1 MKTFITAHS
10 GADGRPDNSMEYVQY
25 AIASS
30 ADALEVDVRR
40 AADGCLRLAHDEAA
54 LDAPALADVLA
65 RVAKH
70 PSIKINC
77 DLKTAG
83 LEEAVCQLAA
93 EAGLA
98 GRVILTGTVD
108 AEKAPGL
115 RDTAEI
121 YLNME
126 EYVQD
131 LYLGFREFPD
141 FDLRAAEAIAGT
153 CLKNGIKTVNVY
165 QGIVTRRMIET
176 LAAQGIGLSV
186 WTVDVPQEAQ
196 WFLSRGVTNITT
208 RTLQTALDLR
218 AALTVER
225 EF

>member
-1 MKTFITAHS
+1 MKTLLTAHS
-10 GADGRPDNSMEYVQY
+10 GADGRPDNSVEYVRY
-25 AIASS
+25 ALALSV
-30 ADALEVDVRR
+30 DALEVDVRR
-40 AADGCLRLAHDEAA
+40 DGCLRLAHDEVA

-65 RVAKH
+65 LAAKH

-83 LEEAVCQLAA
+83 LEVAVCQLAA

-98 GRVILTGTVD
+98 GRIILTGTVD
-108 AEKAPGL
+108 AEKAPIL
-115 RDTAEI
+115 QDTAEI

-126 EYVQD
+126 EYVPD
-131 LYLGFREFPD
+131 LYLGFREIPD
-141 FDLRAAEAIAGT
+141 FDLRAAETISSV

-186 WTVDVPQEAQ
+186 WTVNDPSELQ

-208 RTLQTALDLR
+208 RTPRLALDLR
-218 AALTVER
+218 AAIAAR
-225 EF
+225 